1 MSLHKIPLTPTER
14 DGLTKH
20 GLPVDAPSQLS
31 DTFRLGMA
39 WAKNATQ
46 QKPFVWWSDAP
57 YVVWNSVHE
66 GKHLSQD
73 QRDEYL
79 SCVEISGAIPLYLA
93 PTTAESGA
101 NLPSNFHEVANAAK
115 DALDIAQS
123 ILEASRSSHHAQV
136 LDAYVKLRAL
146 LETIDASDASESVT
160 LKQQKNARRYE
171 WLRHGDNDEE
181 IIQRGE
187 IDIDLVY
194 LPRNEKLDEMIDACI
209 ARDEKGSK

>member
-1 MSLHKIPLTPTER
+1 MS
-14 DGLTKH
+14 
-20 GLPVDAPSQLS
+20 DA
-31 DTFRLGMA
+31 FRLGMA
-39 WAKNATQ
+39 WAKNNDQ

-57 YVVWNSVHE
+57 EVVWNSVHE
-66 GKHLSQD
+66 GKPLSHD

-93 PTTAESGA
+93 PMTAESNA
-101 NLPSNFHEVANAAK
+101 NLPSNFHEVTNAAK
-115 DALDIAQS
+115 EALDIAQS
-123 ILEASRSSHHAQV
+123 ILEASRSSHHPQV
-136 LDAYVKLRAL
+136 LTAYVKLRAL

-171 WLRHGDNDEE
+171 WLRHADNDEE